1 MPLKLNVGLAR
12 KIGQPD
18 YGSLCASCHVEV
30 ELDQSLINHDLEE
43 FHRRVQNAFVACSQ
57 AVGDELTRQQTND
70 GKQPA
75 ETPVAQSAQN
85 GNGNGSSQATPAASQ
100 KQVDYMLQ
108 LAKQVT
114 GLGHQRL
121 ELLTNTLYSKSTT
134 SLTSLEA
141 SGVIDTLKAIKEGRM
156 VLAEVLDG
164 VAA

>member
-43 FHRRVQNAFVACSQ
+43 FHRRVRNAFVACSQ
-57 AVGDELTRQQTND
+57 AVGDELTRQQTNG

-85 GNGNGSSQATPAASQ
+85 GNGNGSSQAPAASQ

-114 GLGHQRL
+114 GLGPQRL
-121 ELLTNTLYSKSTT
+121 ELLTSSLYSKSTT